1 MGNLSCCQSGA
12 KKNTEERS
20 KLVKEKDEDRSQIQP
35 QEIAEPRKEK
45 KR

>member
-1 MGNLSCCQSGA
+1 MGNLPCCQSGA

-20 KLVKEKDEDRSQIQP
+20 KLVKEIDEDESQIQAE
-35 QEIAEPRKEK
+35 EIVKASMEK